1 MDLDFILLI
10 VGALLALAAIVL
22 FFMKRALVSKFV
34 VGVLFSVGGLAFGVG
49 AILYVKNNPNLLG
62 NSTGSSGSTLC
73 AIGVDCFCC
82 RGEQSGDLFVDC
94 NPDCSSGTE
103 KSSPASGCEQEVY
116 RCIR

>member
-1 MDLDFILLI
+1 MDLDLILLI
-10 VGALLALAAIVL
+10 VGASLALVAIVL
-22 FFMKRALVSKFV
+22 FFKKSALVSKFV
-34 VGVLFSVGGLAFGVG
+34 VGVLFTVGGLMFGVG
-49 AILYVKNNPNLLG
+49 AILYVTNNNLLG